1 MEHYTFTEAD
11 SYIKHWDEARAEQ
24 FPSAW
29 ADAWEA
35 GFEDQS
41 NAHAMNE
48 RDWEFPVLTKLEDD
62 GAAFAYA
69 QGASADS
76 LSRGGTQ
83 VRNPYTVHSSPSP
96 KPPPA

>member
-11 SYIKHWDEARAEQ
+11 SYIKYWDEARAEQ

-41 NAHAMNE
+41 NAHGMNE
-48 RDWEFPVLTKLEDD
+48 RDWEFPVLTKFEDD
-62 GAAFAYA
+62 GTAFAYA
-69 QGASADS
+69 QGASAAS
-76 LSRGGTQ
+76 LTLVGIEA
-83 VRNPYTVHSSPSP
+83 RNPYAV
-96 KPPPA
+96 

>member
-11 SYIKHWDEARAEQ
+11 SYIKEWDEARAEQ

-41 NAHAMNE
+41 NAHGMNE
-48 RDWEFPVLTKLEDD
+48 RDWEFPVLTKFEDD

-69 QGASADS
+69 QGASVAHIVS
-76 LSRGGTQ
+76 LVGIEA
-83 VRNPYTVHSSPSP
+83 RNPYAV
-96 KPPPA
+96 